1 MADIAPEEVA
11 DIQIYLQNK
20 FKNSGFA
27 LKIRDK
33 VKDSVE
39 VLLDGEFIGVV
50 YKDDDEGEISYN
62 FNMSIL
68 EIDLDTSRSS

>member
-11 DIQIYLQNK
+11 DIQNYLQNL
-20 FKNSGFA
+20 FKNPGFA